1 MTTRQERTYRIG
13 RRPGLQGPRPQLG
26 NQGWVEKSAT
36 GVAGGEKKLK
46 LKAATD
52 FLNIGTWNVQS
63 LSSPGKLELLRN
75 EMTPYKCDIL
85 GLAEMRWTGV
95 GELNGGE
102 VIWSGEEKNHVR
114 GVGFLLSKRA
124 KDALL
129 GYNPVNAR
137 IIVAR
142 FSGAPLNI
150 AVIQVH
156 APTSDSTEDDI
167 ETFYGQL
174 EHTIEELPKKDV
186 KIVIGDWNAKV
197 GMDNVGW
204 EQVMGRYGYGER
216 NDRGERLLEFAS
228 KNELLITNTRFQ
240 QKDSRKWT
248 WMAPDGKHTNMI
260 DLVLVDRRWKT
271 AVRVC
276 RTFQGADI
284 SSDHSLVMCKL
295 KLRLKSTPRQQR
307 REPRRN
313 IDALG
318 DVKMQEAFKDK
329 VKQHL
334 INAPSQSAELN
345 ERVRRL
351 NEAIHQAVREVL
363 PIVSKPNKP
372 WISERTLQLATK
384 KREMKQRRQG
394 SVDREKEYKA
404 MCNVVRK
411 AARADKE
418 MWLQRQCKDIER
430 FAGDQRSREAYKL
443 IKQIN
448 RSWKPKQSAI
458 KDKNGKMLQDKEEVK
473 KRWTEYCSGLYTD
486 SGNSD
491 TVVAEL
497 DQISPPP
504 NDDGMHDILH
514 EEVEAAVR
522 RLKKHKSPG
531 IDDITGEMIQ
541 AGGEA
546 ATKEL
551 HGICNQIWQEE
562 RVPEEWAKS
571 VIITIPKKGD
581 LAECGNYRT
590 IALLSHVG
598 KVLMMVLLDRLKA
611 QMEPHLS
618 EEQAGFRKDRST
630 THQILILRLI
640 AEKAKRKGRH
650 ILNCFI
656 DFRKAFDSIKHDV
669 TWATLRSYGV
679 GSRLIKILQHVC
691 EISQSAVRVGGELGD
706 WFRTTVGTRQGDPIS
721 PTTFISYLERVMD
734 SIRENGTGVSVQGY
748 KINNLKF
755 ADDIDLL
762 EEDRDELQ
770 ENLERINEAGEA
782 AGLEINIEKTMTMVF
797 GQEDIVK
804 KLEIDGRMVENV
816 TEFEYLGSLLT
827 WDNDCTKEI
836 KRRIARATGAM
847 AGFKKIW
854 NSKHISTETK
864 INIIRTCVLSVLLY
878 ACDTWT
884 LKKKD
889 KDSLLAF
896 EMKCYRRILH
906 IRWQQ
911 KVTNVEVRRRVG
923 NTKNI
928 VQLVMERKLN
938 LFGHICRMEDNRLVK
953 CVMLGTMDGQTR
965 RGRPSREWLDD
976 IKGWCQQDIHTLSRM
991 ARDRAQWRGIVR
1003 KALDTNGRE
1012 PME

>member
-1 MTTRQERTYRIG
+1 M
-13 RRPGLQGPRPQLG
+13 
-26 NQGWVEKSAT
+26 
-36 GVAGGEKKLK
+36 
-46 LKAATD
+46 ATD
-52 FLNIGTWNVQS
+52 LLKIGTWNVQT

-75 EMTPYKCDIL
+75 EMAPYECDIL

-102 VIWSGEEKNHVR
+102 MIWSGEEKNHVR

-124 KDALL
+124 KCALL
-129 GYNPVNAR
+129 GYNPVNSR

-142 FSGAPLNI
+142 FSGTPLNI
-150 AVIQVH
+150 AVIQVY
-156 APTSDSTEDDI
+156 APTSDSTEEDI

-174 EHTIEELPKKDV
+174 EHTIEDLPKKDV
-186 KIVIGDWNAKV
+186 KIVMGDWNAKV
-197 GMDNVGW
+197 GTENVGW
-204 EQVMGRYGYGER
+204 EQVMGRHGYGER
-216 NDRGERLLEFAS
+216 NERGERLLEFAS
-228 KNELLITNTRFQ
+228 TNDLWITNTRFQ

-271 AVRVC
+271 AVQVC

-295 KLRLKSTPRQQR
+295 KLRLKRTQGQERH
-307 REPRRN
+307 EPRRD
-313 IDALG
+313 IGALR
-318 DVKMQEAFKDK
+318 DVMVQMAFKNK
-329 VKQHL
+329 VEQGL
-334 INAPSQSAELN
+334 TDTQVQPAELN
-345 ERVRRL
+345 DRVLRL
-351 NEAIHQAVREVL
+351 NEILQQAVKEVL
-363 PIVSKPNKP
+363 PTTCKPNRP
-372 WISERTLQLATK
+372 WITEHTLQLAKK
-384 KREMKQRRQG
+384 KREMKQRRQE
-394 SVDREKEYKA
+394 SAEREKEYRQL
-404 MCNVVRK
+404 CNVVRT
-411 AARADKE
+411 AARLDKE
-418 MWLQRQCKDIER
+418 EWLQEKCRDIEKL
-430 FAGDQRSREAYKL
+430 AGENRGREAYKL

-448 RSWKPKQSAI
+448 RSWKSKQSAI
-458 KDKNGKMLQDKEEVK
+458 KDKNGKMLQEKEEVK

-491 TVVAEL
+491 TVIAEL

-504 NDDGMHDILH
+504 NDDETHSILY
-514 EEVEAAVR
+514 EEVEAAVK
-522 RLKKHKSPG
+522 RLKKNKSPG

-541 AGGEA
+541 AGGDRVTE
-546 ATKEL
+546 EI
-551 HGICNQIWQEE
+551 HEICKQIWQEG

-581 LAECGNYRT
+581 LAECSNYRT

-598 KVLMMVLLDRLKA
+598 KVLMMVLLERLKA

-656 DFRKAFDSIKHDV
+656 DFRKAFDSIKHEV

-679 GSRLIKILQHVC
+679 GVRLIRILQNIC

-706 WFRTTVGTRQGDPIS
+706 WFKTTVGTRQGDPIS
-721 PTTFISYLERVMD
+721 PTTFIAYLERVMD
-734 SIRENGTGVSVQGY
+734 SIRNNGTGVSVHGQ

-770 ENLERINEAGEA
+770 GNLERINEAGEA
-782 AGLEINIEKTMTMVF
+782 AGLQINIEKTMTMVF
-797 GQEDIVK
+797 GQESIEE
-804 KLEIDGRMVENV
+804 KLEIGGRSIENV
-816 TEFEYLGSLLT
+816 TEFVYLGSLLT
-827 WDNDCTKEI
+827 WDNDCNKEI
-836 KRRIARATGAM
+836 RRRIARATGAM

-854 NSKHISTETK
+854 NSKQISTETK
-864 INIIRTCVLSVLLY
+864 ISIIRTCVLSVLLY
-878 ACDTWT
+878 ACETWT
-884 LKKKD
+884 MRKKD
-889 KDSLLAF
+889 KELLLAF

-911 KVTNVEVRRRVG
+911 RITNVEVRRRVG
-923 NTKNI
+923 NSRNI
-928 VQLVMERKLN
+928 IQLIMERKLS
-938 LFGHICRMEDNRLVK
+938 LFGHICRMGDDRLVK
-953 CVMLGTMDGQTR
+953 WVVFGMMDGQTR

-976 IKGWCQQDIHTLSRM
+976 IREWGQMDIYTLSRM
-991 ARDRAQWRGIVR
+991 AQDRTQWRGIVR
-1003 KALDTNGRE
+1003 RALDTNGRE